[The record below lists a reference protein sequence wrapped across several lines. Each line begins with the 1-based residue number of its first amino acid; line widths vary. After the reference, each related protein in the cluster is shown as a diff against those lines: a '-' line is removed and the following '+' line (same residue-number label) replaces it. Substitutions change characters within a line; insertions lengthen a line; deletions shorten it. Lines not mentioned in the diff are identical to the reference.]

1 MRIRSAVAPLLAL
14 LSLALGCATFLP
26 PNQPLAR
33 WDPSYGYRPQNVMT
47 RHRVGDMLLVLAFS
61 GGGTRAAAFSYG
73 VLQELRDTEIVVGG
87 ERRRLLDEV
96 DLITSVSGGSFTS
109 AYYALFGDRI
119 FADYEERFL
128 RRNVQDRLLLEL
140 LRPRNWFRLAGS
152 FFSRTELAIQY
163 YDREIFEGATF
174 ADLLAAGGPLVQ
186 INAADLAVGTHF
198 TFFQPQFDLLCSD
211 LSPFSVARAVAASS
225 SVPVLFP
232 AITLRNHAGS
242 CGFEAPAWFAQ
253 AVEDRSNR
261 RRYWYARIAQS
272 YLDAGERPYI
282 HLVDGGVADN
292 VGLRGLLDNVILSGG
307 IWRRMQIVGM
317 ERPSHVV
324 VVVVDAQVN
333 PDPPFNRRPT
343 PPSLRTVLG
352 AVTGIQINR
361 YTFETVELMR
371 ESLKSWAHE
380 LPRAKD
386 GTPVRIALIEVAFDQ
401 VQDADERAY
410 LRNLPTSFKLPDEAV
425 DRLIATG
432 RRLLREAPELR
443 ALTAATQGPGPPGT
457 TPPPRD

>member
-1 MRIRSAVAPLLAL
+1 MRSRSAAALLAL
-14 LSLALGCATFLP
+14 LALALGCAVFQP
-26 PNQPLAR
+26 PNEPLAR
-33 WDPSYGYRPQNVMT
+33 WDPGYGYRPQNVMA
-47 RHRVGDMLLVLAFS
+47 RHPVGDVFLALAFS

-119 FADYEERFL
+119 FEDYEERFL

-140 LRPRNWFRLAGS
+140 LRPRNWFRLVGS

-163 YDREIFEGATF
+163 YDRVIFDGATF

-198 TFFQPQFDLLCSD
+198 TFFQPQFDLICSD

-232 AITLRNHAGS
+232 AITLRNYAGT
-242 CGFEAPAWFAQ
+242 CGFEAPDWFAQ
-253 AVEDRSNR
+253 AVRDRSNR

-272 YLDAGERPYI
+272 YLDAEQRPYL

-292 VGLRGLLDNVILSGG
+292 VGLRGPLDNVILSGG

-380 LPRAKD
+380 LPRGPD
-386 GTPVRIALIEVAFDQ
+386 GSPVRTAMIEVAFDQ

-432 RRLLREAPELR
+432 RRLLRESPELGALTEAIGAPE
-443 ALTAATQGPGPPGT
+443 TPGT